1 MIFHF
6 GIGLSRD
13 LTLQPMAYSRTGT
26 SCSGITYKTLKI
38 LLISVC
44 MCVWVY
50 TLTYVRVKAYIL
62 IRKIGN
68 YT

>member
-13 LTLQPMAYSRTGT
+13 FTLRPMAYSRTGT
-26 SCSGITYKTLKI
+26 SRSGITYKTIKKI
-38 LLISVC
+38 SISVC
-44 MCVWVY
+44 MCVRMY
-50 TLTYVRVKAYIL
+50 SLTYLRLKAYIF
-62 IRKIGN
+62 IRKLSN

>member
-13 LTLQPMAYSRTGT
+13 LTLRPMAYSRTGT
-26 SCSGITYKTLKI
+26 YRSGITYKTIKKI
-38 LLISVC
+38 LISVC
-44 MCVWVY
+44 MCVRMY
-50 TLTYVRVKAYIL
+50 SLTYLRLKAYIF
-62 IRKIGN
+62 IRTLSN

>member
-13 LTLQPMAYSRTGT
+13 LTLQPMAYSQTGT
-26 SCSGITYKTLKI
+26 SRSRITYKTIKKI
-38 LLISVC
+38 LISVC
-44 MCVWVY
+44 MCVRMY
-50 TLTYVRVKAYIL
+50 SLTYLRLKAYIF
-62 IRKIGN
+62 IRKLSN